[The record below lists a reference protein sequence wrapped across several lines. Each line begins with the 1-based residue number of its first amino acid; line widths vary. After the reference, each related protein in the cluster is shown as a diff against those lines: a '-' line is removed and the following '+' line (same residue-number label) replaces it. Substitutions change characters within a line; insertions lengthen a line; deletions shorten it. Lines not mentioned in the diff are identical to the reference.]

1 MEAEITL
8 KHPVKS
14 PDTGTPIERV
24 SLREA
29 KAGDLFAVA
38 KLRDATQEER
48 SLEFLAGLSRTCR
61 AGQRRR
67 AKFSVTELRR
77 GYLILADATGWQ
89 PSEIDALDVSD
100 FVNYLLLLKDSA

>member
-48 SLEFLAGLSRTCR
+48 SLELVRRCVTNLSPRELALPDFLELVARVNAGAPNFPSRSS
-61 AGQRRR
+61 G
-67 AKFSVTELRR
+67 E
-77 GYLILADATGWQ
+77 AT
-89 PSEIDALDVSD
+89 
-100 FVNYLLLLKDSA
+100 

>member
-48 SLEFLAGLSRTCR
+48 SLELVRRCVTNLSPR
-61 AGQRRR
+61 
-67 AKFSVTELRR
+67 ELEE
-77 GYLILADATGWQ
+77 LSLADFLELVARVNAGAPNFPSRSSGEAT
-89 PSEIDALDVSD
+89 
-100 FVNYLLLLKDSA
+100 

>member
-48 SLEFLAGLSRTCR
+48 SLELVRRCVTNLSPRELEELALPDFL
-61 AGQRRR
+61 
-67 AKFSVTELRR
+67 
-77 GYLILADATGWQ
+77 LADATGWQ

-100 FVNYLLLLKDSA
+100 FVNYLLLIKEARERMN

>member
-14 PDTGTPIERV
+14 PDTGAEIARV
-24 SLREA
+24 CLREA

-48 SLEFLAGLSRTCR
+48 SNAGAPNFPSR
-61 AGQRRR
+61 
-67 AKFSVTELRR
+67 S
-77 GYLILADATGWQ
+77 
-89 PSEIDALDVSD
+89 
-100 FVNYLLLLKDSA
+100 SAEDT